1 MALTV
6 KKTKREELTQLAQL
20 EANAF
25 AVNRR
30 YFENGALPPISE
42 EERSAYSLKALFE
55 EKSIMLLSVYLE
67 DEIVGGA
74 AVKDIS
80 HNKKEII
87 LFFIASKHQG
97 KHLGQNALKMI
108 EDAYPET
115 EIWQLVTPTEVLR
128 NAVFY
133 VNKCGYRII
142 KIDAYD
148 RSAEHG
154 VFLFEKRKGG
164 SS

>member
-6 KKTKREELTQLAQL
+6 KKTKREELARLAQL
-20 EANAF
+20 EENAF

-30 YFENGALPPISE
+30 YFENGVLPPISE

-87 LFFIASKHQG
+87 LFFIA
-97 KHLGQNALKMI
+97 
-108 EDAYPET
+108 
-115 EIWQLVTPTEVLR
+115 
-128 NAVFY
+128 
-133 VNKCGYRII
+133 
-142 KIDAYD
+142 
-148 RSAEHG
+148 
-154 VFLFEKRKGG
+154 
-164 SS
+164 

>member
-1 MALTV
+1 M
-6 KKTKREELTQLAQL
+6 
-20 EANAF
+20 
-25 AVNRR
+25 
-30 YFENGALPPISE
+30 
-42 EERSAYSLKALFE
+42 
-55 EKSIMLLSVYLE
+55 
-67 DEIVGGA
+67 
-74 AVKDIS
+74 
-80 HNKKEII
+80 
-87 LFFIASKHQG
+87 
-97 KHLGQNALKMI
+97 GQNALKMI